1 MLNLQLTLC
10 LCVRF
15 YILRESFESNFLNLY
30 DQRLMDD
37 HLNLAECFL
46 NFRFQLRHTNIQM
59 LWNLAVAASIAL
71 SLLMFR

>member
-1 MLNLQLTLC
+1 MLNLQLKLC

-15 YILRESFESNFLNLY
+15 SILRESFESNFLNLY